1 MLAEIEQTDSIP
13 SGKIFKELGFIK
25 QGQSWQIQNG
35 KVLIQG
41 QNNIQVVEIEPKPL
55 KKDRQDQKNDQGK
68 GHLDFDKENFK
79 PSDIQQFEQ
88 ILQGESVVATS
99 NSSRNVSGSSSV
111 ENSRNN
117 GKHSNDTH
125 EWVFEGD
132 FKQ

>member
-68 GHLDFDKENFK
+68 GQLDFDKENFK